1 MDIFKKLFKPKAEE
15 KAYQTVIN
23 SDILENLVGF
33 EFNGLKTD
41 NKLINEGYVSNTDVY
56 AIVKKLCD
64 VTSNIPFIVEEF
76 DGEEWIVNED
86 SALNKLINQPNENI
100 NGKDFRFN
108 SMLYL
113 LNTGDLFWRKTISR
127 FNLVTELKVLESNLI
142 DLDLGFDNVL
152 KRYLYDNLNGKQ
164 SSIPVEEVEHL
175 MFYNPSQDGLK
186 NKRGLSPLQ
195 AAYNSLKASNNRQT
209 AQAHLYENRGVTNII
224 SSGSDLSM
232 GSTER
237 DEVQKNTDKLLGGA
251 KNFNKSI
258 VTTANI
264 KVTPLGMS
272 ATDLKLIEAKDLD
285 LRDICNA
292 YGVPSTLF
300 NDQAAS
306 TLDNLKVGTKMLYTN
321 AAIPN
326 NEKLIS
332 KLNESI
338 VPAYSIFENKQL
350 RIAQDLSGIDALQ
363 EDQLIRAQKVQTEVN
378 TLLSIA
384 SNTDLTDEQKNTL
397 YNQLGY
403 EL

>member
-1 MDIFKKLFKPKAEE
+1 MNIFQKLFTPKVEQ
-15 KAYQTVIN
+15 KSFQTVIN
-23 SDILENLVGF
+23 SDILENLTGF

-56 AIVKKLCD
+56 SIVKKLCD
-64 VTSNIPFIVEEF
+64 VTSDIPFIVEEF
-76 DGEEWIVNED
+76 DGTEWVKNED
-86 SALNKLINQPNENI
+86 SQLNNLLQNPNENI
-100 NGKDFRFN
+100 NGKDFRFI

-113 LNTGDLFWRKTISR
+113 LNTGDLFWRKTLSS

-142 DLDLGFDNVL
+142 DLDLGYNNDL

-164 SSIPVEEVEHL
+164 SSITPEEVEHL
-175 MFYNPSQDGLK
+175 MFYNPSESGLK
-186 NKRGLSPLQ
+186 NRRGLSPLQ
-195 AAYNSLKASNNRQT
+195 AAYNSLKASNNRLT

-224 SSGSDLSM
+224 SSGSDLSI
-232 GSTER
+232 GKDER
-237 DEVQKNTDKLLGGA
+237 ESIQKNTNKLLGRA

-258 VTTANI
+258 VTTANVR
-264 KVTPLGMS
+264 VTPLGMS
-272 ATDLKLIEAKDLD
+272 ATDLKLIEAKELD

-292 YGVPSTLF
+292 FGVPSTLF

-338 VPAYSIFENKQL
+338 VPAYSEFENKTL
-350 RIAQDLSGIDALQ
+350 RICQDLSGIDALQ
-363 EDQLIRAQKVQTEVN
+363 EDQLTKAQKTQTEVN

-384 SNTDLTDEQKNTL
+384 SNTELTDDQKTTL